1 MMENNSKKQKAPLVY
16 AIIGVMTLIIAVAGS
31 TYAFYA
37 ASVQDTTNVTGTA
50 GGGAAPTMVVKKEST
65 DATGNLIPI
74 DMTTATLT
82 AATTG
87 HTTTGNKACVDKNG
101 YSACQIYSVTVTNN
115 ANTAQ
120 TFDISLTALS
130 GTNTPNIEAVT
141 MASATSV
148 TSATSIKGVNK
159 GICTTNSV
167 AAGATSNT
175 CYFMVFIKNLSTA
188 QTDNGTFSGTVEAV
202 SSTGAQTKADFS

>member
-1 MMENNSKKQKAPLVY
+1 MMENNSRKQKAPLVY
-16 AIIGVMTLIIAVAGS
+16 AIVGVMTLIIAVAGS

-50 GGGAAPTMVVKKEST
+50 GGGAAPTMTVTKVST

-74 DMTTATLT
+74 DMDQTTLSKAASAT
-82 AATTG
+82 
-87 HTTTGNKACVDKNG
+87 KKCVDNNG

-130 GTNTPNIEAVT
+130 GTSTPNIEAVT
-141 MASATSV
+141 MGTSNSAV
-148 TSATSIKGVNK
+148 ASATSIKGVNK

-167 AAGATSNT
+167 AAGGTSNT
-175 CYFMVFIKNLSTA
+175 CYFMVFIKNLDTA
-188 QTDNGTFSGTVEAV
+188 QTDNGTFNGTVTAV